1 MCANRYPSPC
11 TLIVSLLLPPLLLA
25 GCGYMGMVIETWET
39 EQRHATAPSQVNLR
53 RLAPD
58 KCVVVYGMVLGEQSP
73 SVPMLVAAAAT
84 DEGAREIVDAY
95 RLDRPGYYAL
105 YLPRG
110 GYEVAAFADLD
121 GDSLFEQHEC
131 IGRYDEG
138 RTLVVETDEAK
149 LGARGQVD
157 IELDLEAP
165 ITVSFPLAIRVPA
178 EREQA
183 VSEYYPPGALRALDD
198 EIFSPKYGELGM
210 YNPPAFLARAGI
222 YFYAL
227 TERDM
232 HKVPIVFVHGMGGT
246 PREFEFLISRI
257 DTSRFDPWFF
267 YYPSGESLT
276 KLGAVF
282 YEIFL
287 SGHIIDLHRREL
299 VVVAHSMGGLVV
311 RSALNEYAAAGDRR
325 FVKLLVTMCTPF
337 GGDDGAALG
346 VERAPLVVPS
356 WRDVASGSG
365 FLERLYD
372 QKLPGHLD
380 FRLFFGYR
388 NPGTVRIGDNSDGTI
403 SLRSQLHP
411 PAQFEAKQVSGFD
424 ETHTSILRSEE
435 VAEKLNELLEEL

>member
-1 MCANRYPSPC
+1 MTANRLFS
-11 TLIVSLLLPPLLLA
+11 SFALA
-25 GCGYMGMVIETWET
+25 VMASVLGGCGYMGMVIDTWET
-39 EQRHATAPSQVNLR
+39 EQRHAAAPSQVNLR

-58 KCVVVYGMVLGEQSP
+58 KCTVVYGMVMGEQSL
-73 SVPMLVAAAAT
+73 SLPMLVAAVSVGQ
-84 DEGAREIVDAY
+84 DEPELVDAY
-95 RLDRPGYYAL
+95 RIDRPGYYAL
-105 YLPRG
+105 YLPQG
-110 GYEVAAFADLD
+110 SYVVAAFADQD
-121 GDSLFEQHEC
+121 SDSLFEQHEC
-131 IGRYDEG
+131 IGQYNDGEP
-138 RTLVVETDEAK
+138 LEVHADEAM

-157 IELDLEAP
+157 IDLYPDAP
-165 ITVSFPLAIRVPA
+165 VTTPFTLQVRVPA
-178 EREQA
+178 EREQP
-183 VSEYYPPGALRALDD
+183 VSKFYPPGALRAFDD

-246 PREFEFLISRI
+246 PREFAFLVSRI

-276 KLGAVF
+276 KLGGVF
-282 YEIFL
+282 HELFL
-287 SGHIIDLHRREL
+287 SGRIIDMRRREL
-299 VVVAHSMGGLVV
+299 IIVAHSMGGLVV
-311 RSALNEYAAAGDRR
+311 RSALGEYAAADDGR
-325 FVKLLVTMCTPF
+325 FVKLVVSMCTPF

-372 QKLPGHLD
+372 QPLPEHLN
-380 FRLFFGYR
+380 FQLFFGYR
-388 NPGTVRIGDNSDGTI
+388 SPGPVRVGDNSDGTI

-411 PAQFEAKQVSGFD
+411 PAQAEAWRVTGFD
-424 ETHTSILRSEE
+424 ETHTTILRSES
-435 VAEKLNELLEEL
+435 VARKLNELLEDY